1 MSVQDIDTKPVPAPP
16 AATLS
21 ASIAARI
28 AELRALHMETERD
41 CELACQLGRLL
52 RIDAEG
58 RWTPEP
64 VRFAEG
70 METRGIIMIEP
81 PGGGKTTAI
90 RRLLA
95 SAAALNPEGGSARH
109 LHVQVPSPATLKS
122 LAFEILRA
130 TGFEGVS
137 PRATAWEIWGVVRHR
152 LGLLGIAVLW
162 IDEAHDMFRTDAFRE
177 IDDMLRMLKSLM
189 QGDSAVVVILSGT
202 ERLAQV
208 TGRDPQVSRRFSR
221 VVPKDLVIGASERAV
236 SDLVAR
242 YAGRADLRLEWSDDL
257 SGRLIHGSRGRFGRA
272 VETVVNAIER
282 AFADGDDTLGVMHFA
297 EAWGMQEGRAWEDNV
312 FVARDWATRS
322 LDGAAEEFEAGRDKR
337 RRKRRA

>member
-16 AATLS
+16 AATL
-21 ASIAARI
+21 AARI

-41 CELACQLGRLL
+41 RDLACQLGRLL

-81 PGGGKTTAI
+81 PGRGKTTAI

-95 SAAALNPEGGSARH
+95 GCAALNPEGGPARH
-109 LHVQVPSPATLKS
+109 LHMQVPSPATLKS
-122 LAFEILRA
+122 LGLEILRA
-130 TGFEGVS
+130 TGLEGVS
-137 PRATAWEIWGVVRHR
+137 PRSTAWEIWGVARHR
-152 LGLLGIAVLW
+152 LGLFGIAVLW
-162 IDEAHDMFRTDAFRE
+162 IDEAHDMFRSDAIRE

-189 QGDSAVVVILSGT
+189 QGENAVVVILSGT
-202 ERLAQV
+202 ERLV
-208 TGRDPQVSRRFSR
+208 EMTGCDPQVSRRFSR
-221 VVPKDLVIGASERAV
+221 GVPKDLVIGASDRAV

-242 YAGRADLRLEWSDDL
+242 YAGRAGLRLDWSDDL

-282 AFADGDDTLGVMHFA
+282 AFADGDDTLGVIHFA
-297 EAWGMQEGRAWEDNV
+297 EAWGMHEGRAWDGNV
-312 FVARDWATRS
+312 FLARDWATRA
-322 LDGAAEEFEAGRDKR
+322 LDGAAEEFEAGRDTR
-337 RRKRRA
+337 RRKRAGRA